1 MDIKTVIRIL
11 DLIQPQVDDKL
22 YAHIATI
29 IRKEWLMDEIA
40 VREEFLSRK
49 VQDIVIRAKFQQEL
63 PKLQAL
69 LASL

>member
-11 DLIQPQVDDKL
+11 DLIQPQIDEKL

-29 IRKEWLMDEIA
+29 IRKEHVMDEIA
-40 VREEFLSRK
+40 VREEFLARK
-49 VQDIVIRAKFQQEL
+49 VQDAVIRAKFQQEL